1 MKWEIEGTDQFADW
15 FADLTEAEQD
25 SVSDIVELI
34 EDAGPNLG
42 YPRSSDIRGSRHGQM
57 RELRIQHK
65 GRAIRVLYAFDP
77 RRAAI
82 LLIGGDKTGNDNW
95 YNEFVPV
102 ADKLYDEHLKEIG
115 HG

>member
-82 LLIGGDKTGNDNW
+82 LLIGGGENGNDNW
-95 YNEFVPV
+95 DNAFRSRR
-102 ADKLYDEHLKEIG
+102 ATLLCGRLKES
-115 HG
+115 